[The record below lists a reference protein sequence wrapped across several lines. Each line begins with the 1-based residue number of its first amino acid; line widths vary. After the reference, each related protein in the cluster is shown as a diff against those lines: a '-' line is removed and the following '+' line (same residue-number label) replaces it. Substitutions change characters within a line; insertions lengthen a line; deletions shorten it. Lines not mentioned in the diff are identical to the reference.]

1 MDDKL
6 KKPSSRKRDKEA
18 RISRVVNQEKSL
30 EEIVFSENEES
41 ALNRVVVMDD
51 LMNEAFNSHDKDVNS
66 TMNLL
71 MTKLSHH
78 NNISVLLVCH
88 ELYRKGPNSV
98 LLCDQLTRMHL
109 HSVANAQ
116 RARKYVCNY
125 LTDEDEKA
133 QYNELFKEHVL
144 SVGDSVN
151 GKRRG
156 STFVK
161 FSSQS
166 GEDGGIRAGR
176 FLTFNECNH
185 SVVHE
190 LSRKKKY

>member
-1 MDDKL
+1 MINNDERSQGVVDDKL
-6 KKPSSRKRDKEA
+6 KKPPSRKRDKEG

-51 LMNEAFNSHDKDVNS
+51 LMNEAFNSYDKDVNS
-66 TMNLL
+66 MMNLL

-88 ELYRKGPNSV
+88 ELYPKGPNSV
-98 LLCDQLTRMHL
+98 LLHDQLTGMHL
-109 HSVANAQ
+109 HSIANAQ
-116 RARKYVCNY
+116 KARNYVCNY

-144 SVGDSVN
+144 NVGDSVN
-151 GKRRG
+151 GKQRG
-156 STFVK
+156 SIFIKFLLRVVK
-161 FSSQS
+161 
-166 GEDGGIRAGR
+166 
-176 FLTFNECNH
+176 
-185 SVVHE
+185 VVE
-190 LSRKKKY
+190 